1 MKIEHVAFQVGDP
14 VALAQWYVTHLGMT
28 IKRAQAVVP
37 FVHFLAADGDAVMLE
52 FYANPKIP
60 VPDYHAV
67 DPLTVHIALLASDV
81 AAERA
86 RLIAAGAAAAGD
98 VQTNDAGDTFAMV
111 RDPWGIPLQLM
122 RRRDRMIG

>member
-14 VALAQWYVTHLGMT
+14 VALAKWYVEHLGMT
-28 IKRAQAVVP
+28 IKRSQAIVP

-60 VPDYHAV
+60 VPDYQAV
-67 DPLTVHIALLASDV
+67 DPLTVHIAFTVGDV
-81 AAERA
+81 MTERA
-86 RLIAAGAAAAGD
+86 RLIAAGATPAGD
-98 VQTNDAGDTFAMV
+98 LQTNDAGDSFAMI

-122 RRRDRMIG
+122 RRRDRMI

>member
-14 VALAQWYVTHLGMT
+14 VALAKWYVDHLGMT
-28 IKRAQAVVP
+28 IKRSQAIVP

-67 DPLTVHIALLASDV
+67 DPLTVHIAFTAGDV
-81 AAERA
+81 MTERA
-86 RLIAAGAAAAGD
+86 RLIAAGATPAGD
-98 VQTNDAGDTFAMV
+98 LQTNDAGDSFAMI

-122 RRRDRMIG
+122 RRRDRMI